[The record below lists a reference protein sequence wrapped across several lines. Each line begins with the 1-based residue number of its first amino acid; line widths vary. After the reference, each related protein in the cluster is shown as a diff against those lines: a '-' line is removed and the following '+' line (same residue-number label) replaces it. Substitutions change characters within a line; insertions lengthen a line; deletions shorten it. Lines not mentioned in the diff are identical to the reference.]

1 MNFPILSSLI
11 LLPIIGSLFLLFSKD
26 KNSNTGKYVAL
37 FTSFVNF
44 LISIYLWYQFDPT
57 TSDFQFV
64 EDREWLKGFINY
76 KVGIDGISILFIVL
90 TSLITPLCIIS
101 VNNTIKDRLR
111 DFLIAILVMESLMI
125 GVFCSLDLVI
135 FYLFFEAGL
144 IPMFLIIGIWG
155 GTRRVYSAFK
165 FFLYTLLGS
174 VLMLIAIISIYW
186 ISGTTDITQLYE
198 LGIDT
203 KYQNLLWLAF
213 FSSFAVKTPMWPV
226 HTWLPDAHV
235 EAPTAGSVL
244 LAAILLKMAGYGFIR
259 FSLGLFPVASDLFTP
274 LVYAL
279 SLIAIVYTS
288 LVALMQE
295 DMKKLIAYSSV
306 AHMGFVTLGIFTIT
320 QQGIEGSIVQMISHG
335 LVSAALFLCVGVV
348 YDRMHSRLIAT
359 YGGLVSVMPK
369 YSILFMLFT
378 LAALGL
384 PGTSGFIGEFL
395 ILMGAFKDNFLVAV
409 IASLGVIFGA
419 AYMLWL
425 YRRVVFGEVKNKEL
439 LKMPDLDKSEKFI
452 FIFLILLGVTTFC
465 TYFIVKNKCLFI
477 KNIDPKDIIFKKP
490 NNIAILNA
498 PCGNVIIE
506 LYPNISP
513 NAVQRFVTLIRSNAY
528 ENIAFHRVI
537 ENKLIQAGDLEF
549 GKKGNLDYG
558 KIGTGK
564 SGLGTIKSEID
575 NNFNYTKGSVGL
587 ARTFKNDT
595 EDSQF
600 FIILQDEPL
609 FEGEY
614 TPVGKVIYGL
624 EVLKKIKYGRRSE
637 YILRPDFINWFKMLN

>member
-11 LLPIIGSLFLLFSKD
+11 LLPLIGSLFLLFFKD
-26 KNSNTGKYVAL
+26 QDNSSTIKYVAI

-44 LISIYLWYQFDPT
+44 FISIYLWFLFD
-57 TSDFQFV
+57 SSISNFQFI
-64 EDREWLKGFINY
+64 EERKWLTGFVNF
-76 KVGIDGISILFIVL
+76 KLGIDGISILFILL
-90 TSLITPLCIIS
+90 TTFITPLCILS
-101 VNNTIKDRLR
+101 VNNTVKVRLC

-155 GTRRVYSAFK
+155 GARRVYSAFK
-165 FFLYTLLGS
+165 FFLFTLLGS
-174 VLMLIAIISIYW
+174 VLMLIAIISIFW
-186 ISGTTDITQLYE
+186 LSGTTDLIQLYE
-198 LGIDT
+198 LGIET

-274 LVYAL
+274 LIYTL
-279 SLIAIVYTS
+279 SLIAIIYAS

-320 QQGIEGSIVQMISHG
+320 QQGIEGSIIQMISHG

-348 YDRMHSRLIAT
+348 YDRMHSRLIKT

-369 YSILFMLFT
+369 YSVLFMLFT

-384 PGTSGFIGEFL
+384 PGTSGFVGEFL
-395 ILMGAFKDNFLVAV
+395 VLMGAFKDNFLVAF
-409 IASLGVIFGA
+409 IASFGVIFGA

-425 YRRVVFGEVKNKEL
+425 YRRVVFGKLINKEL
-439 LKMPDLDKSEKFI
+439 LKIPDLDNAEKFI
-452 FIFLILLGVTTFC
+452 LWSLAIPVLFFGFYPEPLINTVEVS
-465 TYFIVKNKCLFI
+465 VKNL
-477 KNIDPKDIIFKKP
+477 
-490 NNIAILNA
+490 
-498 PCGNVIIE
+498 IE
-506 LYPNISP
+506 IY
-513 NAVQRFVTLIRSNAY
+513 
-528 ENIAFHRVI
+528 
-537 ENKLIQAGDLEF
+537 
-549 GKKGNLDYG
+549 
-558 KIGTGK
+558 
-564 SGLGTIKSEID
+564 
-575 NNFNYTKGSVGL
+575 NFNL
-587 ARTFKNDT
+587 NMN
-595 EDSQF
+595 
-600 FIILQDEPL
+600 ILEIQNNE
-609 FEGEY
+609 
-614 TPVGKVIYGL
+614 
-624 EVLKKIKYGRRSE
+624 
-637 YILRPDFINWFKMLN
+637 